1 LKLVVPR
8 SGADFLLSIIVPKTI
23 KDRPKHSHPR
33 EKLREGGA
41 AALGGH
47 NDESPKTDAYH

>member
-8 SGADFLLSIIVPKTI
+8 SGADFLLSIVVPTTI
-23 KDRPKHSHPR
+23 KDLPEHSRPR

-41 AALGGH
+41 AALEGH
-47 NDESPKTDAYH
+47 NDESPKTNADH

>member
-8 SGADFLLSIIVPKTI
+8 SGADFLLSIVVPTTI
-23 KDRPKHSHPR
+23 KDLPEHSRPR

-41 AALGGH
+41 AALEGH
-47 NDESPKTDAYH
+47 NDESPKTDPDH